1 VVKTY
6 NQFERYIP
14 LLDEYLD
21 KVIIRLTQKCQR
33 VIDLIDR
40 KVLDIDKENT
50 EIEPEVFAF
59 FWKMKG
65 DFFRYIAEAS
75 KDDRQEEAKK
85 EAQTCY
91 GRADDFTIPAC
102 SPTKLSIILNYSVFV
117 NEVMG
122 QQEDAIKMTEK
133 ILSDA
138 LEKIDDLPDDD
149 FKEAKNIIDVLK
161 ENLQIWKDNQ
171 DRLAGK
177 NPAEN

>member
-1 VVKTY
+1 
-6 NQFERYIP
+6 
-14 LLDEYLD
+14 
-21 KVIIRLTQKCQR
+21 
-33 VIDLIDR
+33 
-40 KVLDIDKENT
+40 
-50 EIEPEVFAF
+50 
-59 FWKMKG
+59 
-65 DFFRYIAEAS
+65 
-75 KDDRQEEAKK
+75 
-85 EAQTCY
+85 
-91 GRADDFTIPAC
+91 
-102 SPTKLSIILNYSVFV
+102 
-117 NEVMG
+117 MG

>member
-1 VVKTY
+1 MTFGRSMEEFWICWIGYRAGDSNAQQYETGLLFHTDTNTDTNTNTNTKWRLGY
-6 NQFERYIP
+6 QQSIP
-14 LLDEYLD
+14 IKDSEYP
-21 KVIIRLTQKCQR
+21 VY
-33 VIDLIDR
+33 
-40 KVLDIDKENT
+40 
-50 EIEPEVFAF
+50 F
-59 FWKMKG
+59 
-65 DFFRYIAEAS
+65 

-177 NPAEN
+177 NPAENW